1 MRANTLGNLDHLI
14 HRIVEYIIIIFTA
27 GMVLLVSCNVF
38 ARYCLKISL
47 VWAEELS
54 MVFFVWVVFLGA
66 YYALTTKSHL
76 ALSFVIKRLPRKIRV
91 IDKYVVLFLVLFFLT
106 ALCFGGIQFIKNVI
120 VLGQRTPLLKIS
132 AAWSYACVPVS
143 ALLMFFEILMV
154 LSNNEA
160 IVDLKEIGLDS

>member
-1 MRANTLGNLDHLI
+1 MRANYIEKLN
-14 HRIVEYIIIIFTA
+14 YIIHKVIECVIICFTA
-27 GMVLLVSCNVF
+27 GMVIVVSCNVF
-38 ARYCLKISL
+38 ARYCLKSSL

-76 ALSFVIKRLPRKIRV
+76 ALSFLVKRVPKKIRI
-91 IDKYVVLFLVLFFLT
+91 IDKYIVLMLVMFFLVVLCV
-106 ALCFGGIQFIKNVI
+106 GGIQFVKNVI

-143 ALLMFFEILMV
+143 ALLMLFEIIVILFKK
-154 LSNNEA
+154 EA